1 MWISL
6 SSMYSFSATAPISGY
21 LELRSLFCRQRCFRR
36 YFSQRACWCRRAIAA
51 AAASYPLVAIIAR
64 LLAVSYD
71 KIVLCTGVAWLS
83 SVRIVK
89 TEVNSVVTDAIP
101 IVNLYLTIIWCW
113 EGVILGLRQALM
125 ALMDWA
131 IDVPQK
137 LLQCDAKSDCLRGA

>member
-1 MWISL
+1 
-6 SSMYSFSATAPISGY
+6 MYSFSATAPISGY
-21 LELRSLFCRQRCFRR
+21 LELRSRYLSPALQNFRR

-101 IVNLYLTIIWCW
+101 IVNLYLTII
-113 EGVILGLRQALM
+113 
-125 ALMDWA
+125 
-131 IDVPQK
+131 
-137 LLQCDAKSDCLRGA
+137 